1 MNQDKI
7 YIKNICFEYILYNII
22 NWYKELRPKDSDLL
36 TLTRLKVLKLLF
48 FISAISEDEKSDL
61 LDVFDNFWAMQ
72 HGPVESDIYNS
83 MVNDK
88 FLSYSFKLK
97 QNVTI
102 KREFDI
108 KEYEAAL
115 ENYKERIDNS
125 LEILKKKNSKLV
137 DCSAFDLVEISHKWN
152 SWKLAMQIAEL
163 SGKGSEKMNI
173 IDIRSNTKY
182 YSL

>member
-1 MNQDKI
+1 MDQDKK

-22 NWYKELRPKDSDLL
+22 NWYKELRPKDSELL

-61 LDVFDNFWAMQ
+61 LDMFDNFWAMQ

-88 FLSYSFKLK
+88 FLCYSFKLK

-108 KEYEAAL
+108 KEFETAL
-115 ENYKERIDNS
+115 RNYKEKIDKS
-125 LEILKKKNSKLV
+125 LAIIKRKNNKLV
-137 DCSAFDLVEISHKWN
+137 DYSAFELVEISHKWN

>member
-7 YIKNICFEYILYNII
+7 YVKNICFEYILYNII

-88 FLSYSFKLK
+88 FLCYSFKLK

-108 KEYEAAL
+108 KEYKAAL

-173 IDIRSNTKY
+173 IDIRSNIKY